1 MTIAGG
7 KAHRKILLLDI
18 GAPYGGVEAYI
29 DNLVNLLQGRAEF
42 FCICALPELA
52 TLLRERGVHVICIP
66 ILATRWSKILRFL
79 AASVILPYLILRYRI
94 DVVQMN
100 GYLESAFLLPLR
112 IMGCVA
118 IRTAHG
124 PSEIERYRWYRR
136 PEMYFPRLL
145 SLLSLRFAS
154 KIVCVSEAVRDD
166 VKRIVPEKRISV
178 VANWVPLLPKADD
191 ARTDLHNPVRV
202 LYLGRLEEYKGAQLL
217 FEAVRGLPGI
227 HIAVVGKGSFQSQLE
242 VLSKDLD
249 VSFEGFHSDTRK
261 FFESADI
268 FVNPSMGPEGLPIV
282 SLESM
287 AYGLPCI
294 FSNLPVHSEITNNG
308 EGALLFRS
316 GEFEDLRAKL
326 LAFIDSSEQRQ
337 SCSRSARAI
346 VLQRYSPQA
355 ALAGYLSVFE
365 LN

>member
-1 MTIAGG
+1 MTIAGL

-29 DNLVNLLQGRAEF
+29 DNLVNLLEGRAEF
-42 FCICALPELA
+42 FCVCALPELA
-52 TLLRERGVHVICIP
+52 TLLRGRGVHVICIP

-79 AASVILPYLILRYRI
+79 VASIVVPYLILRYRI

-100 GYLESAFLLPLR
+100 GYLESALLLPVRML
-112 IMGCVA
+112 GCFA

-124 PSEIERYRWYRR
+124 PSEIERYRWYKR

-154 KIVCVSEAVRDD
+154 RIVCVSEAVRED
-166 VKRIVPEKRISV
+166 VKRIVPEERISV
-178 VANWVPLLPKADD
+178 VANWVPLIPKADEV
-191 ARTDLHNPVRV
+191 RTDLHNPIRI

-217 FEAVRGLPGI
+217 FEAVRGLAGI
-227 HIAVVGKGSFQSQLE
+227 HIAVVGKGSFQAQLE
-242 VLSKDLD
+242 LLSKDLD

-261 FFESADI
+261 YFESADI

-294 FSNLPVHSEITNNG
+294 FSDLPVHSEITNNG

-316 GEFEDLRAKL
+316 GEARSLREKIC
-326 LAFIDSSEQRQ
+326 AFMDEPEQRQ
-337 SCSRSARAI
+337 FCSRSARAI

-355 ALAGYLSVFE
+355 ALAGYLRAFE
-365 LN
+365 LE